1 MTTRPATT
9 PRRHLTFRKDPHVHH
24 IALQLANFEERKSF
38 HRAIRDADRAAI
50 VSEWLIHGADR
61 AAIVSERS
69 IRRQFGESLVR
80 LGRRVGGETLATPE
94 WQG

>member
-1 MTTRPATT
+1 M
-9 PRRHLTFRKDPHVHH
+9 HH
-24 IALQLANFEERKSF
+24 IALQLANFEERTSF

-50 VSEWLIHGADR
+50 VSERSIRRADR

-80 LGRRVGGETLATPE
+80 LGRRVGGDTLATPE

>member
-1 MTTRPATT
+1 MATGPATNT
-9 PRRHLTFRKDPHVHH
+9 RRHPTFRKDSPVHH

-61 AAIVSERS
+61 AAPESERS
-69 IRRQFGESLVR
+69 IRRQLGESLIR
-80 LGRRVGGETLATPE
+80 LGRRVGGDVMTTPE